1 VIKKAFSYF
10 YRTVVIMNKE
20 EFGKGL
26 KEIEV
31 EMENSCG
38 ADWHENYAIAQYG
51 LVPDAELEEY
61 DLDE

>member
-1 VIKKAFSYF
+1 
-10 YRTVVIMNKE
+10 MNKE